1 MQKNDYLWKGVLED
15 IFDDFL
21 RFMHPEADLIFD
33 FKRGIT
39 FLDKELEQLFPSEVE
54 DEFSVKIVDKLAKLY
69 TCEGN
74 EEWVLVHCEVQ
85 GEYNSDFP
93 HRMFTYFYRILD
105 KYGKRISAYAI
116 LTEKTQ
122 KARVESYVNEYLG
135 TKLEY
140 HYNVYKIS
148 QQSESDLLQSNN
160 PFAMVVLT
168 VRSILKNKRLDD
180 ASLME
185 IKLALARRFLTMSL
199 PKEKIRLIMN
209 FLKSYIHFENTEN
222 NITFDR
228 EIQQITGNTKT
239 MGLEELILTTE
250 RKRAEKRGM
259 EQGMECGIK
268 QGVEHGMER
277 NKREVVLRMIQK
289 DFADEMI
296 ADIAG
301 VSLEYVREVRY
312 MN

>member
-33 FKRGIT
+33 FERGIT

-168 VRSILKNKRLDD
+168 VQAVLKNKRLDD

-185 IKLALARRFLTMSL
+185 IKLTLARRFLTMSL
-199 PKEKIRLIMN
+199 PKEKIRQIMN

-222 NITFDR
+222 SITFDSKL
-228 EIQQITGNTKT
+228 QQITGEAKT

-250 RKRAEKRGM
+250 RKRAERRGIERGI
-259 EQGMECGIK
+259 EQGMERGI
-268 QGVEHGMER
+268 ER
-277 NKREVVLRMIQK
+277 RNHQVVMNMIQH
-289 DFADEMI
+289 DFTDEAI
-296 ADIAG
+296 IKAVAVTPDYVQKIRG
-301 VSLEYVREVRY
+301 SL
-312 MN
+312 N